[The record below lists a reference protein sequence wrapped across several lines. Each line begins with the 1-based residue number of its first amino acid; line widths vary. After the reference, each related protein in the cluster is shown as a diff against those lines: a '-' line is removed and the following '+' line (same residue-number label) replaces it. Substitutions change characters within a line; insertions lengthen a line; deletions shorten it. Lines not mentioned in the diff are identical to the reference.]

1 MTDLQLTRRKRQ
13 QALEARFALRVT
25 AALSERGVEH
35 DIDQRLRVARELA
48 LSRARRVT
56 AAASQV
62 QRVGQGTVALGGS
75 PWWLRMASMAPLL
88 VLALGLMLIQH
99 IDDQEQISAAAEI
112 DAILLADELP
122 PRAYSDPGFGEYLRQ
137 PGP

>member
-1 MTDLQLTRRKRQ
+1 MTDLQLTRQTRR

-35 DIDQRLRVARELA
+35 DIGQRLRVAREMA
-48 LSRARRVT
+48 LTRARHVAV
-56 AAASQV
+56 AATQIQQV
-62 QRVGQGTVALGGS
+62 GNGSVALGGS
-75 PWWLRMASMAPLL
+75 SWWLRLASMAPLL
-88 VLALGLMLIQH
+88 VLALGLMLIERV
-99 IDDQEQISAAAEI
+99 DSLEQIEAAAEI

-122 PRAYSDPGFGEYLRQ
+122 PRAYSDPGFGEYLKQ

>member
-1 MTDLQLTRRKRQ
+1 MTDLQLTRQTRQ

-35 DIDQRLRVARELA
+35 DIDQRLRVAREMA
-48 LSRARRVT
+48 LRRARHVAV
-56 AAASQV
+56 AAAQV
-62 QRVGQGTVALGGS
+62 QHVGRGSAALGGS
-75 PWWLRMASMAPLL
+75 PWWLRLASMAPLL
-88 VLALGLMLIQH
+88 VLALGLMLIER
-99 IDDQEQISAAAEI
+99 IDSQEQIEAAAEI

>member
-1 MTDLQLTRRKRQ
+1 VTDLQLTRQTRQ

-35 DIDQRLRVARELA
+35 DIDQRLRVAREMA
-48 LSRARRVT
+48 LRRARHVAV
-56 AAASQV
+56 AAAQV
-62 QRVGQGTVALGGS
+62 QHVGRGSAALGGS
-75 PWWLRMASMAPLL
+75 PWWLRLASMAPLL
-88 VLALGLMLIQH
+88 VLALGLMLIER
-99 IDDQEQISAAAEI
+99 IDSQEQIEAAAEI

>member
-1 MTDLQLTRRKRQ
+1 MTDLQLTRQTRQ

-35 DIDQRLRVARELA
+35 DIDQRLRVAREMA
-48 LSRARRVT
+48 LSRARRVAV
-56 AAASQV
+56 AATQV
-62 QRVGQGTVALGGS
+62 QHVGNGSVALVGS
-75 PWWLRMASMAPLL
+75 PWWLRLASMAPLL
-88 VLALGLMLIQH
+88 VLALGLMLIERV
-99 IDDQEQISAAAEI
+99 DSLEQIEAAAEI

-122 PRAYSDPGFGEYLRQ
+122 PRAYSDPGFGEYLKQ

>member
-1 MTDLQLTRRKRQ
+1 VTDLQLTRQTRQ

-35 DIDQRLRVARELA
+35 DIDQRLRVAREMA
-48 LSRARRVT
+48 LSRARHRVT
-56 AAASQV
+56 LASQV
-62 QRVGQGTVALGGS
+62 QVVGHGTAVLGGS
-75 PWWLRMASMAPLL
+75 PWWLRMASMAPIL
-88 VLALGLMLIQH
+88 VLALGLMLIER
-99 IDDQEQISAAAEI
+99 IDSQEQIEAAAEI

-122 PRAYSDPGFGEYLRQ
+122 PRAYSDPGFGEFLRQ

>member
-75 PWWLRMASMAPLL
+75 PLWLRMASMAPLL